1 MFRNQVSL
9 FIVTFLICGFFFLA
23 SPEVGFSGMPP
34 IEVGCCQLEG
44 SCSDTSEGPIIC
56 RTEDFIEG
64 ALCNDDI
71 GLCTQESN
79 IPTLSEW
86 GLIAM
91 AGVLGVIG
99 LIVAARR
106 RKAAV

>member
-1 MFRNQVSL
+1 MLRNQISF

-23 SPEVGFSGMPP
+23 LPKVGLAGIAP

-44 SCSDTSEGPIIC
+44 SCSDTSEGPIKC
-56 RTEDFIEG
+56 LPEDFTEG

-71 GLCTQESN
+71 GLCTPESN

-91 AGVLGVIG
+91 AGVFGIIG
-99 LIVAARR
+99 LLAIR
-106 RKAAV
+106 RKKVTA